1 MRKPITRSFIGNII
15 TNCMVTEMAA
25 NHSLTAPQSYN
36 IQQICHINIWLHKI
50 SNTAI
55 SIKKSKCILWQESSN
70 VYTYIIYKKLQVIYL
85 TLLSADIKLQQDRQW
100 RSNSFQYLDI

>member
-55 SIKKSKCILWQESSN
+55 SI
-70 VYTYIIYKKLQVIYL
+70 
-85 TLLSADIKLQQDRQW
+85 
-100 RSNSFQYLDI
+100 